1 MTHEDLAKLLE
12 QFAVV
17 VLQTART
24 DLSMDD
30 QYSMITGSIDTIVD
44 TVMFCVDR
52 SRITAPS
59 AN

>member
-24 DLSMDD
+24 DLSVDD

-44 TVMFCVDR
+44 TVMFCVDH